1 MRNEISIII
10 LRKKYSKQCRG
21 SALLEN
27 YAKWSVENTFLITI
41 YKSFVG
47 PHLDYGDVLYD
58 QPNNESLYRKT
69 ESVHY
74 NTALANTGV
83 IKIHLR

>member
-1 MRNEISIII
+1 M
-10 LRKKYSKQCRG
+10 
-21 SALLEN
+21 
-27 YAKWSVENTFLITI
+27 
-41 YKSFVG
+41 YKSFAG

-83 IKIHLR
+83 IKVHLR